1 MSKSLHSEF
10 ILSSTVPVGVLLAL
24 WHLLTHPL
32 ECSINIFMSYAKLTL
47 SHCHLQV
54 FLPPPH
60 IFLKLTMLEEKA
72 NDNLSI

>member
-10 ILSSTVPVGVLLAL
+10 LLPSTVPVGVLLAL

-32 ECSINIFMSYAKLTL
+32 ECFINIFMSYAKLTL

-54 FLPPPH
+54 FLSLITYLP
-60 IFLKLTMLEEKA
+60 KT
-72 NDNLSI
+72 DNVRGKGK